1 VEEINRLYGARG
13 GRKIRQGF
21 RELIRDAEEAGER

>member
-1 VEEINRLYGARG
+1 LYGARG

-21 RELIRDAEEAGER
+21 RELIRNAEEAEKGQM